1 MANNLNA
8 KVVFEAETKDLTRGA
23 KQATQ
28 DMKDFGKTSNEV
40 VSSIGDAFGVNTQ
53 KLEQM
58 GNSARDLGRRL
69 QESGNTG
76 VAALGKLLQSIDAV
90 KVGIAGLG
98 IGAAVSAFKLLN
110 AEAENF
116 RSTVAGARMDTANAA
131 YIETYTQVLH
141 DLNAETGKNVAT
153 FNDKW
158 TEAIARFKANFS
170 SNVVGVLSGA
180 QGFGSMG
187 EILAVSAL
195 GNSPQERLAKSSAE
209 EAKKLAGEIY
219 DIQRQIAEKAVDWKN
234 TEAEIAELRRVAKD
248 DSAGLATQSAAIARA
263 HELVTQRYDEEAKL
277 LAQVAERTAAISKL
291 AEDSV
296 PAHDAMLAAE
306 GAAAEVLRTKEA
318 TLKGLERDQRSI
330 NKLVSQEAAARAEAA
345 AFMKQ
350 IADQAQKAR
359 AEMEASH
366 ISPGSSG
373 SLTGKA
379 TTDMQVT
386 ALIRPVVDKEEVKK
400 SVLELSSA
408 MASGVSDMASTIGS
422 LVGDLATGENAWRN
436 FASNAVSSLGDMAIS
451 VGKMAIATG
460 LATEGIKTA
469 LKSLN
474 GYVAIAAGAALVALG
489 SAVKSGLSNIAG
501 GNYTASA
508 SVAAPTYGRTG
519 AQGGGYATSA
529 INVSISGKLTASGT
543 DLALVLSKE
552 NMRRNTTT

>member
-1 MANNLNA
+1 MAANLNL
-8 KVVFEAETKDLTRGA
+8 KTVFEADTKDLTKGA
-23 KQATQ
+23 AQAKK
-28 DMKDFGKTSNEV
+28 DLKDFGKTSNEV
-40 VSSIGDAFGVNTQ
+40 ISSLGDAFGVNTQ

-58 GNSARDLGRRL
+58 SNSARELGRRL

-76 VAALGKLLQSIDAV
+76 AAALGKLLQSLDAA

-116 RSTVAGARMDTANAA
+116 RNTVAGARMETASAA
-131 YIETYTQVLH
+131 YIDTYTQVLH
-141 DLNAETGKNVAT
+141 DLNAETGKNVEA
-153 FNDKW
+153 FNEGWK
-158 TEAIARFKANFS
+158 EAFARFKANFS
-170 SNVVGVLSGA
+170 SNVVGVLSGT
-180 QGFGSMG
+180 QRFGSMG
-187 EILAVSAL
+187 EILTVSAL

-209 EAKKLAGEIY
+209 DAKRLAREIF
-219 DIQRQIAEKAVDWKN
+219 DIQRQIAAKTVEWKN
-234 TEAEIAELRRVAKD
+234 TEAEIAELRRIAKD
-248 DSAGLATQSAAIARA
+248 DSAGLAAQSAAIVKA

-277 LAQVAERTAAISKL
+277 LAQVAERTTALHKL
-291 AEDSV
+291 AEDSI
-296 PAHDAMLAAE
+296 PAADAALAAE
-306 GAAAEVLRTKEA
+306 SAAAEVVRTKEA

-330 NKLVSQEAAARAEAA
+330 NKLVAQEAAARAEAA

-350 IADQAQKAR
+350 TAEQAQKAR
-359 AEMEASH
+359 EEMEASH
-366 ISPGSSG
+366 ISPGNSG
-373 SLTGKA
+373 SLVGKA

-408 MASGVSDMASTIGS
+408 MASGISDTATNLGTLIAD
-422 LVGDLATGENAWRN
+422 LVTGENAWRN
-436 FASNAVSSLGDMAIS
+436 FASNAVSSFGDMAIS

-460 LATEGIKTA
+460 MATEGIKTA
-469 LKSLN
+469 LESLN

-508 SVAAPTYGRTG
+508 SVAPASYGSIA

-529 INVSISGKLTASGT
+529 LKIELNGKLTASGS
-543 DLALVLSKE
+543 DLVYILSKE
-552 NMRRNTTT
+552 SQRKNTTT

>member
-23 KQATQ
+23 KQASQ

-40 VSSIGDAFGVNTQ
+40 ISSIGDAFGVNTQ

-98 IGAAVSAFKLLN
+98 IGAAISAFKLLN

-116 RSTVAGARMDTANAA
+116 RNTVAGARMETAHAA
-131 YIETYTQVLH
+131 YMDTYTQVLH
-141 DLNAETGKNVAT
+141 DLNAETGKNVET
-153 FNDKW
+153 FNEKW
-158 TEAIARFKANFS
+158 KEAFGRFKANFS

-195 GNSPQERLAKSSAE
+195 GNSPQEQLAKSSAE
-209 EAKKLAGEIY
+209 DAKKLTREIF
-219 DIQRQIAEKAVDWKN
+219 DLQRQIAAKSVEWKD

-277 LAQVAERTAAISKL
+277 LNQIAERTTAIHKL

-296 PAHDAMLAAE
+296 PAADAALAAE
-306 GAAAEVLRTKEA
+306 SAAAEVARTKAA

-330 NKLVSQEAAARAEAA
+330 NKLVSQEAAARAESA

-436 FASNAVSSLGDMAIS
+436 FASNAVSSFGDMAIS

-469 LKSLN
+469 LESLN